1 MVEPVLYYTL
11 ALIQTKIIEKL
22 NKKGP
27 DAFSLENRKYDSA
40 EKPRLFE
47 MRLPLLQTKAFQ
59 E

>member
-1 MVEPVLYYTL
+1 M
-11 ALIQTKIIEKL
+11 AEK
-22 NKKGP
+22 GSGV
-27 DAFSLENRKYDSA
+27 FYDSA